1 MVITGYFAQMKKYKE
16 AGLPLVSISLYKPEW
31 LTEAID
37 TYPDLYPTKDMLY
50 DYKETEDMNQ
60 YIKSYT
66 SLILDKLNPEK
77 VYNDLNNK
85 IILCY
90 ERPTDF
96 CHRHL
101 VSIWLNQ
108 HNFECREFNV
118 SNQLHQPT
126 WGYRWD

>member
-1 MVITGYFAQMKKYKE
+1 MVLTGYYAQAKKYKE
-16 AGLPLVSISLYKPEW
+16 KNLTLVNIALVKPEW
-31 LTEAID
+31 FKEFIEN
-37 TYPDLYPTKDMLY
+37 YPDLYPTREMLNDFNYSGDKDR
-50 DYKETEDMNQ
+50 
-60 YIKSYT
+60 YIQSY
-66 SLILDKLNPEK
+66 SEILNNLNPEK

-90 ERPTDF
+90 EKSTDF

-108 HNFECREFNV
+108 NGFACREFNV

-126 WGYRWD
+126 WGYSF